1 MKTQKEIE
9 AKLKELDKMM
19 AQNMP
24 TKKSID
30 ELRDSIKPSKPAEML
45 LKMME
50 SSSTTISIDAQRFI
64 LQWVLYD

>member
-24 TKKSID
+24 TTKSID
-30 ELRDSIKPSKPAEML
+30 ELKNYKSSEPEEFLSKILET
-45 LKMME
+45 
-50 SSSTTISIDAQRFI
+50 SSNTISIDAQRFI
-64 LQWVLYD
+64 LQWVLYE